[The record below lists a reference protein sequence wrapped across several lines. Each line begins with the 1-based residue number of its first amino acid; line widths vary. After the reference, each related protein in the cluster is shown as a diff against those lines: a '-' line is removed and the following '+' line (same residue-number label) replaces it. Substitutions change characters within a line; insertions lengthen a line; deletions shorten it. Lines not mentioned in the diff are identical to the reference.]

1 MSNTKDVRATDT
13 LCDPEEPRES
23 SPEDPLADTSGLL
36 GPEVPPG
43 VDRRHFLIRSAVGGA
58 AAVMVG
64 HAVSL
69 EARTAMAVAT
79 LPPQAKGAPPQAKG
93 AASPPPL
100 AADLSV
106 VKKGQGPVL
115 TTVDEFYKVGPG
127 PSSSH
132 TIGPMRITYDFYQR
146 ATKLPA
152 DKLAKATKL
161 QVNLFGSLSATGKGH
176 GTERAALAGLVGKEP
191 ATVDPKFLDSLRD
204 QPDQVF
210 PVKLGDKSI
219 DVSLKDVIYDA
230 TKGDFKHPNTMT
242 VKLLAGK
249 EVLLEQEYY
258 SVGGGFIEWKGYTP
272 PKKNPP
278 KYPFRT
284 MKELRT
290 HADNNKTSIAKIM
303 LANETSI
310 AGKSEEEVYAF
321 IDKIINAM
329 VATVKSG
336 LSMPE
341 DDVLPGPI
349 KLHSKAATVYK
360 RAMDDKFQSDRG
372 IGSLSAFALAASEEN
387 GRGHLVITAPTGGSA
402 GVMPALVY
410 GLLEVR
416 KLELQ
421 KVRDGMLAAA
431 AVGYLCKH
439 HATLS
444 AAEGGCQAEIGVA
457 SAMAAALTATAYDA
471 PSLVVENAAESALE
485 HHLGMTCDPVAGYVQ
500 VPCIERCA
508 FGAVKAWTAYA
519 VASNEI
525 ASRHRVNFDETVMAL
540 AQTAKEMNSKYKET
554 SEAGL
559 ALSVV
564 LC

>member
-1 MSNTKDVRATDT
+1 M
-13 LCDPEEPRES
+13 
-23 SPEDPLADTSGLL
+23 
-36 GPEVPPG
+36 
-43 VDRRHFLIRSAVGGA
+43 
-58 AAVMVG
+58 
-64 HAVSL
+64 
-69 EARTAMAVAT
+69 
-79 LPPQAKGAPPQAKG
+79 
-93 AASPPPL
+93 
-100 AADLSV
+100 
-106 VKKGQGPVL
+106 

-152 DKLAKATKL
+152 DTLAKATALK
-161 QVNLFGSLSATGKGH
+161 VHLFGSLSATGKGH

-191 ATVDPKFLDSLRD
+191 ATVDPAFLDSLRD
-204 QPDQVF
+204 MPDQTF
-210 PVKLGDKSI
+210 QVKLGNKSI
-219 DVSLKDVIYDA
+219 PVTLTDIVYDA
-230 TKGDFKHPNTMT
+230 TKGDFKHPNTMI
-242 VKLLAGK
+242 VKLMAGDQ
-249 EVLLEQEYY
+249 VLNEQEYY

-272 PKKNPP
+272 PKKNAP
-278 KYPFRT
+278 KYPFST
-284 MKELRT
+284 MKELRA
-290 HADNNKTSIAKIM
+290 HADNNNISIAKVM
-303 LANETSI
+303 LANEMSI
-310 AGKSEEEVYAF
+310 AGRTEAEVYAF

-336 LSMPE
+336 LAMSE
-341 DDVLPGPI
+341 NDVLPGPI

-360 RAMDDKFQSDRG
+360 RAMDDKFQSEKG
-372 IGSLSAFALAASEEN
+372 IAVLSAFALAASEEN

-410 GLLEVR
+410 GLGEGARNLP
-416 KLELQ
+416 LQ
-421 KVRDGMLAAA
+421 KIRDGMLAAA
-431 AVGYLCKH
+431 AIGYLCKH

-457 SAMAAALTATAYDA
+457 SSMAAALVATAYDA

-508 FGAVKAWTAYA
+508 FGAVKAWTAFLI
-519 VASNEI
+519 ASNEI
-525 ASRHRVNFDETVMAL
+525 ASRHRVNFDETVIAL
-540 AQTAKEMNSKYKET
+540 AETARDMNSKYKET

-559 ALSVV
+559 AQSVT

>member
-1 MSNTKDVRATDT
+1 MSENDNETFN
-13 LCDPEEPRES
+13 
-23 SPEDPLADTSGLL
+23 DPLDSTAELISKA
-36 GPEVPPG
+36 VPPG
-43 VDRRHFLIRSAVGGA
+43 VDRRTFLMRSAVIGATAVITGRVISAQEQVQRATA
-58 AAVMVG
+58 AAPALDPKLNVV
-64 HAVSL
+64 
-69 EARTAMAVAT
+69 
-79 LPPQAKGAPPQAKG
+79 QKGK
-93 AASPPPL
+93 
-100 AADLSV
+100 
-106 VKKGQGPVL
+106 GPVMTL
-115 TTVDEFYKVGPG
+115 LDEFYKVGPG

-152 DKLAKATKL
+152 DKLTKATALK
-161 QVNLFGSLSATGKGH
+161 VHLFGSLSATGKGH

-191 ATVDPKFLDSLRD
+191 ATVDPLFLDSLRD
-204 QPDQVF
+204 KPDQVF

-219 DVSLKDVIYDA
+219 DVSLKDVVYDA

-242 VKLLAGK
+242 AKLMAGN

-278 KYPFRT
+278 KYPYAT
-284 MKELRT
+284 MKELRA
-290 HADNNKTSIAKIM
+290 HADNNKLTIAQVM
-303 LANETSI
+303 LANEMSI
-310 AGKSEEEVYAF
+310 TGKSEAEVFAF
-321 IDKIINAM
+321 VDKITNAM
-329 VATVKSG
+329 VATVTSG
-336 LSMPE
+336 LKAPE

-360 RAMDDKFQSDRG
+360 RAMDEAYQADRG
-372 IGSLSAFALAASEEN
+372 IGALSAYALAASEEN

-410 GLLEVR
+410 GLGEGGR
-416 KLELQ
+416 KLPAE
-421 KVRDGMLAAA
+421 KIRMGMLAAA
-431 AVGYLCKH
+431 AIGFLCKH

-457 SAMAAALTATAYDA
+457 SAMAAALVASTHDA
-471 PSLVVENAAESALE
+471 SSRVVENAAESALE

-519 VASNEI
+519 IASNEI
-525 ASRHRVNFDETVMAL
+525 ETRHRVGFDECVQAL

>member
-1 MSNTKDVRATDT
+1 M
-13 LCDPEEPRES
+13 PEEKDEKSVPTLSDAGDSREVC
-23 SPEDPLADTSGLL
+23 PADPLADASGLVSV
-36 GPEVPPG
+36 EVPAG
-43 VDRRHFLIRSAVGGA
+43 LDRRSFLIRSAVGGA
-58 AAVMVG
+58 AAVMMG
-64 HAVSL
+64 RPVSA

-79 LPPQAKGAPPQAKG
+79 MPPQAKDAT
-93 AASPPPL
+93 PPL
-100 AADLSV
+100 AKDLDV

-146 ATKLPA
+146 AAKLPA
-152 DKLAKATKL
+152 ATLAKATAL
-161 QVNLFGSLSATGKGH
+161 RVNLFGSLSATGKGH

-242 VKLLAGK
+242 VSLLAGK
-249 EVLLEQEYY
+249 QVLLEQEYY

-290 HADNNKTSIAKIM
+290 HADTNKTSIAKVM
-303 LANETSI
+303 LANEMSI
-310 AGKSEEEVYAF
+310 AGRSEEDVYAF
-321 IDKIINAM
+321 VDKIINAM
-329 VATVKSG
+329 VATVTSG
-336 LSMPE
+336 LAMPE

-360 RAMDDKFQSDRG
+360 RAMDDTFQADRG
-372 IGSLSAFALAASEEN
+372 LGALSAFALAASEEN

-416 KLELQ
+416 KLDRQ

-519 VASNEI
+519 IASNEI
-525 ASRHRVNFDETVMAL
+525 ASRHRVNFDQTVMAL
-540 AQTAKEMNSKYKET
+540 AETARDMNSKYKET

-559 ALSVV
+559 ALSVT